1 MMDNPKHYLANPLV
15 SCGEEEDG
23 ALLFNPDTNDS
34 AIINPTGQVIWSFLA
49 LPHTLDEI
57 AAHLVEFFQ
66 GVSTEQAN
74 QDAARF
80 IQALTPDF
88 VLEPSDGN

>member
-1 MMDNPKHYLANPLV
+1 MMEKPKRYLSNPVV

-49 LPHTLDEI
+49 TPHSLDEI
-57 AAHLVEFFQ
+57 AAHLAEFFQ
-66 GVSTEQAN
+66 GVSTEQAS
-74 QDAARF
+74 QDATRF
-80 IQALTPDF
+80 IQALAPDF
-88 VLEPSDGN
+88 VLETSDGN